1 MNKNTSYCLRCGA
14 PMNPPRSGHYN
25 CEYCGASYFAGGIF
39 SRAVYYL
46 KGVSQTKGFNASIII
61 PAGLGSILLALLIF
75 RYPSFQKNKVQNIQ
89 SQTEQENTFEEDVI
103 KESIKET
110 IRIIPQ
116 LLNQEISKKEKI
128 EIKNIQQPISVIPKK
143 PVTIAPERN
152 NNSAS
157 KGFKTVERNEVNSL
171 AFRMKI
177 AGTIGFRPSIKT
189 VNYISRRNSIKKIK
203 SSDKSNYYFLQGYE
217 KKLMGD
223 FDGALADYTRAI
235 SINPNDPDYY
245 YFRGWL
251 RSKPEVR
258 DLTGAASDLEMLNRL
273 EPNKVQNLLDLAT
286 VYSRLLYPFEAYKLL
301 DMAQRIEPDNGNI
314 VWWRGIFIIKSGK
327 LPVGC
332 RYVREARRMKASDY
346 NPTMLKSCN

>member
-1 MNKNTSYCLRCGA
+1 MNKTNTSCLRCGA

-25 CEYCGASYFAGGIF
+25 CEFCGASYFAGGIF
-39 SRAVYYL
+39 SRGVYYI
-46 KGVSQTKGFNASIII
+46 KKVSQTKGFNSSIVI

-75 RYPSFQKNKVQNIQ
+75 RYPSFQKNKVENIQ
-89 SQTEQENTFEEDVI
+89 TQTEQENTLEEDVF

-116 LLNQEISKKEKI
+116 LINQEITKI
-128 EIKNIQQPISVIPKK
+128 EEININDIQKSISVVPEKK
-143 PVTIAPERN
+143 NKLDST
-152 NNSAS
+152 
-157 KGFKTVERNEVNSL
+157 KFKTVKRNEVNSL
-171 AFRMKI
+171 PFRMKI

-203 SSDKSNYYFLQGYE
+203 SLDKSNYFFVQGYE

-223 FDGALADYTRAI
+223 FNGALADYSRAI
-235 SINPNDPDYY
+235 SVNPNDPDYY

-251 RSKPEVR
+251 RAKPEIR
-258 DLTGAASDLEMLNRL
+258 DLSGAAADLEMLNRL
-273 EPNKVQNLLDLAT
+273 EPNNVQNLLDLAT
-286 VYSRLLYPFEAYKLL
+286 VYSRALFPFEAYKLL

-332 RYVREARRMKASDY
+332 KFVREARRMKASDY
-346 NPTMLKSCN
+346 NPTMLKACN